1 MHISGMFYANL
12 RHISVISQ
20 GYLRHKADISHAYLG
35 VLQGV
40 GIFSDIHKTY
50 FKHIL
55 YMHILC
61 IWLHISG
68 KFQENITHILFICLA
83 DLRNI
88 SLISQANLR
97 HISGISHLVILNI
110 LCISQ
115 KILRKFLTKI

>member
-1 MHISGMFYANL
+1 MFY
-12 RHISVISQ
+12 
-20 GYLRHKADISHAYLG
+20 G

-55 YMHILC
+55 YIHILC

-97 HISGISHLVILNI
+97 HISGITPLSYPKYLMHISENLKKVFDKNLRNI
-110 LCISQ
+110 
-115 KILRKFLTKI
+115 